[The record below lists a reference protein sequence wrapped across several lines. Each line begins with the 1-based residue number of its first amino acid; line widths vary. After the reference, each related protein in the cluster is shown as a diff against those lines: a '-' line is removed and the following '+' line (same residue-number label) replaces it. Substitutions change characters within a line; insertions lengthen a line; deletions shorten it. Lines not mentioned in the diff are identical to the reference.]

1 MCENYGV
8 RLPGAEVAWR
18 MCTKYHQITSGRC
31 VCVCVFACV
40 CEHQSSV
47 TCSVEQSYFQKQLQ
61 LQYCIAP

>member
-31 VCVCVFACV
+31 VCVCLHVCV
-40 CEHQSSV
+40 NISLQSHAVLSKV
-47 TCSVEQSYFQKQLQ
+47 TFKNNYSYN
-61 LQYCIAP
+61 IALLP